1 VLEFG
6 FGMAKTT
13 NKRRAG
19 AAPAAL
25 CFAMAV
31 MVAAPA
37 ARAQE
42 GATESA
48 EDLRRR
54 GNDLVDQGRA
64 AEAVPVY
71 QRAYEQSK
79 EPALHYNLGRAYMA
93 LGDYPN
99 ALARLEAFRAEAS
112 PELQA
117 KVPSVPGLID
127 ELKGKVS
134 LLEIVGAEPGAVVRL
149 REKVLGTTPLVPT
162 RVVAGTAH
170 LEVTK
175 EGFISVS
182 KQVNLPGAGTA
193 RVEISL
199 LREPP
204 KRTVVIAPKQDTKTL
219 GYVLGG
225 VGLGMLAVSGAFAYL
240 SYGQDQDASCQ
251 APCPRGTIID
261 AQGTTLPNPAYES
274 ALQAH
279 DKSLTFAH
287 ISTGAFVVGL
297 AGVAVG
303 TYFLFRPAKS
313 AAVTGTWAGPVV
325 RF

>member
-1 VLEFG
+1 
-6 FGMAKTT
+6 MAAAVTL
-13 NKRRAG
+13 
-19 AAPAAL
+19 AAPLASAQDQ
-25 CFAMAV
+25 
-31 MVAAPA
+31 APQTA
-37 ARAQE
+37 DE
-42 GATESA
+42 
-48 EDLRRR
+48 LRRL

-99 ALARLEAFRAEAS
+99 ALTRLEAFRAEAS
-112 PELQA
+112 AELQA
-117 KVPSVPGLID
+117 KVPSVPGLIE

-134 LLEIVGAEPGAVVRL
+134 MLEITCTEPGAVVRL
-149 REKVLGTTPLVPT
+149 REQVLGTTPIAAT

-170 LEVTK
+170 LAVSK
-175 EGFISVS
+175 NGFITVEQ
-182 KQVNLPGAGTA
+182 QVELPGGSGQ
-193 RVEISL
+193 RVEITL
-199 LREPP
+199 VREPP
-204 KRTVVIAPKQDTKTL
+204 KRTVVIAPAKQDTKTV
-219 GYVLGG
+219 GYVVGG
-225 VGLGMLAVSGAFAYL
+225 VGVGMLAVSGAFAYL
-240 SYGQDQDASCQ
+240 AYAQGQDANCP

-287 ISTGAFVVGL
+287 ISTGAFALGL

-303 TYFLFRPAKS
+303 TYFLFRPSKA
-313 AAVTGTWAGPVV
+313 AAVTSSWAGPMV